1 MHDLLPMFDQPPRER
16 SDAARNREAL
26 LAAAARLVEDQGVD
40 AVTMDS
46 VAAEAG
52 VGKGTVFRR
61 FDSRE
66 GLMAALLNRSE
77 TEWQR
82 LVIEG
87 PPPLGPGAPAI
98 ERLHAFGHSRMEVNL
113 QHAELIR
120 AAGRAGERSYAA
132 VSFAAMH
139 VRYLLHELGVRGD
152 VFFLATALL
161 APLEMVV
168 LVQQTRIEEVPLARV
183 QAGWDDL
190 VRRVVCSAV
199 NEPSAGYVTSPAAAG
214 LARGPRPRPGR
225 TATATAPPRRGAR
238 RASRPP
244 EGRRGSSA
252 AAARPPACR

>member
-1 MHDLLPMFDQPPRER
+1 VRVFDPLPLLDQPPRER
-16 SDAARNREAL
+16 ADAARNREAL
-26 LAAAARLVEDQGVD
+26 LAAAARLVEHCGVD
-40 AVTMDS
+40 AVTMDN

-77 TEWQR
+77 TEFQR

-87 PPPLGPGAPAI
+87 PPPLGPGAPAL

-132 VSFAAMH
+132 LSFAAMH
-139 VRYLLHELGVRGD
+139 VRYLLSQLGVRGD
-152 VFFLATALL
+152 IAFLATALL

-168 LVQQTRIEEVPLARV
+168 LVQQTRDEQVPIERI
-183 QAGWDDL
+183 QHGWDDL
-190 VRRVVCSAV
+190 VRRIVCREV
-199 NEPSAGYVTSPAAAG
+199 NQPPSG
-214 LARGPRPRPGR
+214 
-225 TATATAPPRRGAR
+225 
-238 RASRPP
+238 
-244 EGRRGSSA
+244 
-252 AAARPPACR
+252 

>member
-1 MHDLLPMFDQPPRER
+1 MLDPVRPQLPLLDQPPRER

-26 LAAAARLVEDQGVD
+26 LVAAARLVEQYGVD

-66 GLMAALLNRSE
+66 GLMASLLNRSE

-82 LVIEG
+82 LVIQG
-87 PPPLGPGAPAI
+87 PPPLGPGAPPR
-98 ERLHAFGHSRMEVNL
+98 ERLRAFGRSRMETNL
-113 QHAELIR
+113 THAELIR

-139 VRYLLHELGVRGD
+139 VRYLLTELGVRGD
-152 VFFLATALL
+152 VDFLATALL

-168 LVQQTRIEEVPLARV
+168 LVQQTRVEQIPLARI

-190 VRRVVCSAV
+190 VRRVVCSEV
-199 NEPSAGYVTSPAAAG
+199 NQPPSD
-214 LARGPRPRPGR
+214 
-225 TATATAPPRRGAR
+225 
-238 RASRPP
+238 
-244 EGRRGSSA
+244 
-252 AAARPPACR
+252 